1 MKFFFVAAAAAALVS
16 TASAANCATSVLA
29 ALLTDQYIDQ
39 CASDSGYAF
48 TSGKQPDAEE
58 VAGMCASDACH
69 SLLADVEAM
78 NLTECTIPLGDKIL
92 LLADLVYYVSD
103 QCDADTPVPATVTPE
118 PTTAT
123 PVPTTATPA
132 PTTAIASCTSAQLKY
147 LLTSTYEAQCAT
159 DASYVF
165 TSPYT
170 PTDAQVTAM
179 CASESCVDLFAYVA
193 SMVTTDCR
201 IPVGGKI
208 LLLAGLVDYVTD
220 QCPVDTPEPTTTTPS
235 PTTESP
241 VAACDTSVVSTLL
254 ADPYIDQ
261 CSSDSGYVFTS
272 GVQPDAEEI
281 AGLCASEAC
290 ASLRADAEAMDLSEC
305 ILPFGDNFY
314 LLRDLLGFVSNQ
326 CDAET
331 PEPTTATPEPT
342 TATPAPTTAT
352 PVATCATSV
361 IASLL
366 TDAYIDQCSSDSGY
380 SFTSGKQPDAE
391 EVTGMCASEAC
402 ANLLAD
408 VEAMGLSECILPIG
422 DKIYLF
428 RDLVDYVSDQCN
440 ALTTT
445 PGTDAPGTD
454 APGTDAPGT
463 DSPTATPTPSSETPE
478 PATTT
483 ATPVTETPAPATTT
497 ETPVTE
503 TPEPATTTATPVT
516 ETPEPA
522 TTTET
527 PVTETPEPTTPTH
540 DSC

>member
-1 MKFFFVAAAAAALVS
+1 MLLHRVCMGVHCTLCERESLDMAKLAMSQRERLCGTVCF
-16 TASAANCATSVLA
+16 SVLA

-58 VAGMCASDACH
+58 VVGMCASDACH

-78 NLTECTIPLGDKIL
+78 NLSECTIPLGDKIL
-92 LLADLVYYVSD
+92 LLTDLVYYVSD
-103 QCDADTPVPATVTPE
+103 QCDADTPVPTTVTPE
-118 PTTAT
+118 PTTVT

-132 PTTAIASCTSAQLKY
+132 PTTAVASCTSAQLKY

-165 TSPYT
+165 TTPYT

-179 CASESCVDLFAYVA
+179 CASESCVNLFAYVA

-220 QCPVDTPEPTTTTPS
+220 QCPVDTPEPTT
-235 PTTESP
+235 
-241 VAACDTSVVSTLL
+241 V
-254 ADPYIDQ
+254 
-261 CSSDSGYVFTS
+261 
-272 GVQPDAEEI
+272 
-281 AGLCASEAC
+281 
-290 ASLRADAEAMDLSEC
+290 
-305 ILPFGDNFY
+305 
-314 LLRDLLGFVSNQ
+314 
-326 CDAET
+326 T

-342 TATPAPTTAT
+342 TATPAPTTSTPAPTTAVASCTSAQLKYLLTSTYKTQCATDASYVFTTPYTPTDAQVTAMCASESCVNLFAYVASMVTTDCRIPVGGKILLLAGLVDYVTDQCPVDTPEPTTVTPEPTTATPEPTTATPAPTTVT

-380 SFTSGKQPDAE
+380 AFTSGKQPDAE
-391 EVTGMCASEAC
+391 EVAGMCASEAC

-408 VEAMGLSECILPIG
+408 VEALGLSECILPIG

-440 ALTTT
+440 AATTT
-445 PGTDAPGTD
+445 PGTDTPGTD
-454 APGTDAPGT
+454 TPGTDTPGT
-463 DSPTATPTPSSETPE
+463 DTPTATPTPTSETPE
-478 PATTT
+478 PA
-483 ATPVTETPAPATTT
+483 V
-497 ETPVTE
+497 
-503 TPEPATTTATPVT
+503 
-516 ETPEPA
+516 
-522 TTTET
+522 TTET